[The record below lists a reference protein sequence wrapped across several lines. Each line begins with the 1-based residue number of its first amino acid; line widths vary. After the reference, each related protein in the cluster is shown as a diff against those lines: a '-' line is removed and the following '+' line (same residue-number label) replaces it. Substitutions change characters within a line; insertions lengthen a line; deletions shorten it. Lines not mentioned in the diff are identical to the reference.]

1 MTSHYATWK
10 NGNRGW
16 VNKFFSFLRVFLLQ
30 IVRKS
35 LFASGIFFI
44 FRQFTQNKIQEFP
57 LKNKTI
63 N

>member
-1 MTSHYATWK
+1 MEEWESWM
-10 NGNRGW
+10 GEQ
-16 VNKFFSFLRVFLLQ
+16 VFL
-30 IVRKS
+30 IFKSFFITNVRKS